1 MVLHFLSLA
10 RDRFEEAKGMRHMDD
25 TGQRPEAA
33 REKPRGEAGWKAH
46 LQAIA
51 QSNDRVK
58 AAGKRDRREREERE
72 ASERRAQE
80 IRMDADL
87 TRKLDSRYTN

>member
-1 MVLHFLSLA
+1 
-10 RDRFEEAKGMRHMDD
+10 MDD
-25 TGQRPEAA
+25 AGQRPEAE

-58 AAGKRDRREREERE
+58 AAGKRERRERDARE
-72 ASERRAQE
+72 ASKRKAEEQRVDAE
-80 IRMDADL
+80 ISRNL
-87 TRKLDSRYTN
+87 ESRYTS

>member
-1 MVLHFLSLA
+1 
-10 RDRFEEAKGMRHMDD
+10 MDD

>member
-1 MVLHFLSLA
+1 
-10 RDRFEEAKGMRHMDD
+10 MRHMDD
-25 TGQRPEAA
+25 AGQRPEA
-33 REKPRGEAGWKAH
+33 RRDKPDGAAGWKAH

-58 AAGKRDRREREERE
+58 AAGKRERREREERQ

>member
-1 MVLHFLSLA
+1 
-10 RDRFEEAKGMRHMDD
+10 MRHMDD
-25 TGQRPEAA
+25 PGQLPEAP

-58 AAGKRDRREREERE
+58 AAGKRERREREERE
-72 ASERRAQE
+72 AAERRAQE

-87 TRKLDSRYTN
+87 TSKLDSRYTS

>member
-1 MVLHFLSLA
+1 
-10 RDRFEEAKGMRHMDD
+10 MRHMDEP
-25 TGQRPEAA
+25 GQLPEAA
-33 REKPRGEAGWKAH
+33 RDNPRGEAGWKAH

-58 AAGKRDRREREERE
+58 AAGKRERREREERE

-80 IRMDADL
+80 MRTDADL